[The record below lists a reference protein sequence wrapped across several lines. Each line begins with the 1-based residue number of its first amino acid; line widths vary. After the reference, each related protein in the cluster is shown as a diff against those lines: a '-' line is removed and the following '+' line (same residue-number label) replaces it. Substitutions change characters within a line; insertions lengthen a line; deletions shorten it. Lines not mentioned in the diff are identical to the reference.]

1 MLNQITPLI
10 LTYNEAPNLGRTLDR
25 LAWARDIVIV
35 DSLSTDD
42 TRAIAARYPSARV
55 FDRAFTS
62 HAEQWNFG
70 LEQTGI
76 KTDWVLALDADFVL
90 TEDVIRESVRCHR
103 RKTSTGIAPLS
114 PTALKEHRYEARS
127 IRRSRCCTGGSVPSI
142 SRMVIR
148 SASTST
154 ARSPTCHH
162 ASCMTIANRSR
173 TGSDRK
179 SNTCAS
185 KRRNC

>member
-42 TRAIAARYPSARV
+42 TRAIAARYPSVRV

-90 TEDVIRESVRCHR
+90 TEDVIREI
-103 RKTSTGIAPLS
+103 GALS
-114 PTALKEHRYEARS
+114 PPP
-127 IRRSRCCTGGSVPSI
+127 RRRRVSRLF
-142 SRMVIR
+142 
-148 SASTST
+148 
-154 ARSPTCHH
+154 HLLH
-162 ASCMTIANRSR
+162 
-173 TGSDRK
+173 
-179 SNTCAS
+179 
-185 KRRNC
+185 